1 MSETKKTT
9 AHELNE
15 VHAIKQAKDFWGR
28 FSKPIM
34 YIGGLVILLAGGY
47 LLYKNFFI
55 GPKETK
61 GNEAISRAQQ
71 YFAQD
76 SLDLALNG
84 DGSAAGFLKIAKTY
98 SGTKAANLAH
108 YYAGAIYLRKEDYN
122 NAIKQLEDFSTDAT
136 QVQSAAW
143 RMLAK
148 QQLRRWPGRYS
159 GQGSSA
165 GGQQRRALRR
175 DVLRCS
181 GNWHGSCDHCLR
193 QRCDSRTALLEEC
206 HESNQIPDDTEPGL
220 GCRIVLRTASA
231 ARVEVQDQAT
241 GTRRSG

>member
-9 AHELNE
+9 AQELNE
-15 VHAIKQAKDFWGR
+15 VQAIKQAKDFWGR
-28 FSKPIM
+28 FSKPIT

-47 LLYKNFFI
+47 LVYKNFFV

-61 GNEAISRAQQ
+61 GNEAISSAQQ

-122 NAIKQLEDFSTDAT
+122 NAIKHLEDFSTDAT

-143 RMLAK
+143 RMLGDAYMSTDK
-148 QQLRRWPGRYS
+148 KEKGASYYEKAGTLNDKDEYTSSDNLYRAAMAYEVAGKKEKATELLKALKEKYPKS
-159 GQGSSA
+159 TAAGQAEKYLARLG
-165 GGQQRRALRR
+165 
-175 DVLRCS
+175 VV
-181 GNWHGSCDHCLR
+181 GN
-193 QRCDSRTALLEEC
+193 E
-206 HESNQIPDDTEPGL
+206 
-220 GCRIVLRTASA
+220 
-231 ARVEVQDQAT
+231 
-241 GTRRSG
+241 

>member
-1 MSETKKTT
+1 
-9 AHELNE
+9 
-15 VHAIKQAKDFWGR
+15 
-28 FSKPIM
+28 M

-47 LLYKNFFI
+47 LVYKNFFI

-61 GNEAISRAQQ
+61 GAEAISRAQM

-84 DGSAAGFLKIAKTY
+84 DGSSAGFLKIIKTY

-143 RMLAK
+143 RMLGDAYMSTYK
-148 QQLRRWPGRYS
+148 KEKGASYYEKAGTLNDKDEYT
-159 GQGSSA
+159 SSDNLYRAAMAYEVA
-165 GGQQRRALRR
+165 GKKEKATELLKALKEKYPKSTAAAQAEKYLARLG
-175 DVLRCS
+175 VV
-181 GNWHGSCDHCLR
+181 GN
-193 QRCDSRTALLEEC
+193 E
-206 HESNQIPDDTEPGL
+206 
-220 GCRIVLRTASA
+220 
-231 ARVEVQDQAT
+231 
-241 GTRRSG
+241 

>member
-9 AHELNE
+9 AQELNE
-15 VHAIKQAKDFWGR
+15 VQAIKQAKDFWGR

-47 LLYKNFFI
+47 LVYKNFFI

-61 GNEAISRAQQ
+61 GAEAISRAQM

-84 DGSAAGFLKIAKTY
+84 DGSSAGFLKIIKTY

-143 RMLAK
+143 RMLGDAYMSTDK
-148 QQLRRWPGRYS
+148 KEKGASYYEKAGTLNDKDEYT
-159 GQGSSA
+159 SSDNLYRAAMAYEVA
-165 GGQQRRALRR
+165 GKKEKATELLKALKEKYPKSTAAAQAEKYLARLG
-175 DVLRCS
+175 VV
-181 GNWHGSCDHCLR
+181 GN
-193 QRCDSRTALLEEC
+193 E
-206 HESNQIPDDTEPGL
+206 
-220 GCRIVLRTASA
+220 
-231 ARVEVQDQAT
+231 
-241 GTRRSG
+241 

>member
-9 AHELNE
+9 AQELNE

-47 LLYKNFFI
+47 LVYKNFFI

-61 GNEAISRAQQ
+61 ANEAISRAQQ

-84 DGSAAGFLKIAKTY
+84 DGSAAGFLKIIKTY

-108 YYAGAIYLRKEDYN
+108 YYAGAVYLRKEDYN

-143 RMLAK
+143 RMLGDAYMSTDK
-148 QQLRRWPGRYS
+148 KEKGASYYEKAGTLNDKDEYTSSDNLYRAAMAYEVAGKKEKATELLKALKEKYPKS
-159 GQGSSA
+159 TAAGQAEKYLARLG
-165 GGQQRRALRR
+165 
-175 DVLRCS
+175 VV
-181 GNWHGSCDHCLR
+181 GN
-193 QRCDSRTALLEEC
+193 E
-206 HESNQIPDDTEPGL
+206 
-220 GCRIVLRTASA
+220 
-231 ARVEVQDQAT
+231 
-241 GTRRSG
+241 

>member
-9 AHELNE
+9 AQELNE
-15 VHAIKQAKDFWGR
+15 VQAIKQAKDFWGR
-28 FSKPIM
+28 FSKPIT

-47 LLYKNFFI
+47 LVYKNFFI

-61 GNEAISRAQQ
+61 ANEAISRAQQ

-84 DGSAAGFLKIAKTY
+84 DGSAAGFLKIIKTY

-143 RMLAK
+143 RMLGDAYMSTDK
-148 QQLRRWPGRYS
+148 KEKGASYYEKAGTLNDKDEYT
-159 GQGSSA
+159 SSDNLYRAAMAYEVA
-165 GGQQRRALRR
+165 GKKEKATELLKALKEKYPK
-175 DVLRCS
+175 S
-181 GNWHGSCDHCLR
+181 
-193 QRCDSRTALLEEC
+193 TAAAQAEKYLARLGVVG
-206 HESNQIPDDTEPGL
+206 TE
-220 GCRIVLRTASA
+220 
-231 ARVEVQDQAT
+231 
-241 GTRRSG
+241 